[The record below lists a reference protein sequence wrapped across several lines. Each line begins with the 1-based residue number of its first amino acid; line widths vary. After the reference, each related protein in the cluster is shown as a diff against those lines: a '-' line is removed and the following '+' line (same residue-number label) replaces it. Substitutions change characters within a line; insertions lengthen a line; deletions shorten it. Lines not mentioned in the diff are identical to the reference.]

1 MSEEDATF
9 KTPGKSNRNPRP
21 WPPASGRSTPT
32 GRRSRVLREVG
43 LASASVASVP
53 LISAFLSS
61 RTDSWL
67 QMASI
72 RRTFLA
78 ATDLDRS
85 CRHHALLHR
94 KGSLSSSFSSR
105 GKLQQH
111 HNSWRRWCLLR
122 LLLFFL
128 FGFLFGLFPFADL
141 EDSSF
146 RPRRLSFG
154 SSSSAILTTATDN
167 SGNSYLPRRAL
178 GNVALRYRA
187 SQIDGARFIKDASN
201 PPPFKLPQDQ
211 SGDGKLLLIVTP
223 TYSPAFQRLYLSRLG
238 QTLRL
243 VRPPLLWIVVE
254 MNEATVETA
263 DILRGTGVMYRH
275 LVCKKNLTD
284 TMNRGVHQRNTAL
297 EHIERHRLDGIVH
310 FTDEDSIYSLELFER
325 LREISLD
332 ALRIHS
338 GRIHISGPLP
348 IFLIFNHN
356 NQRFGVWPVAM
367 LAQNKN
373 EAILEGPVC
382 NGSQVIGWHT
392 NEKSKRLRRFH
403 VDMSGFAFNS
413 SIIWDTRRWNRPN
426 MDAIQ
431 QLDTMNKGLQVIL
444 SLVILGQETTF
455 IEQIVEDESQMEG
468 IPYGCSRIMN
478 WHLPLEAKDLVY
490 PKGWQVSRNSDAV
503 VRLT

>member
-1 MSEEDATF
+1 
-9 KTPGKSNRNPRP
+9 
-21 WPPASGRSTPT
+21 
-32 GRRSRVLREVG
+32 
-43 LASASVASVP
+43 
-53 LISAFLSS
+53 
-61 RTDSWL
+61 
-67 QMASI
+67 MASI
-72 RRTFLA
+72 RRTLLA

-146 RPRRLSFG
+146 RPQRLSFG
-154 SSSSAILTTATDN
+154 SSSSAILTTAADN

-187 SQIDGARFIKDASN
+187 SQIDDARFIKDASN

-284 TMNRGVHQRNTAL
+284 TKNRGVHQRNTAL

-325 LREISLD
+325 LREI
-332 ALRIHS
+332 R
-338 GRIHISGPLP
+338 
-348 IFLIFNHN
+348 
-356 NQRFGVWPVAM
+356 RFGVWPVAM

-392 NEKSKRLRRFH
+392 NQKSKRLRRFH

-431 QLDTMNKGLQVIL
+431 QLDTMNKGLQ
-444 SLVILGQETTF
+444 ETTF

-478 WHLPLEAKDLVY
+478 WYLPLEAKDLVY